1 MIKNPPPM
9 QGTRFNSRVL
19 NIPCRR
25 EWQPTPVFLPGEFH
39 RLRSLVGYSP
49 WDHKELDTTEW
60 LTLSLSHCHLQAL
73 FVAQADR
80 WVEWGYGGNHSSTS
94 WDVETY
100 IGSLWWHFISVISPG
115 IEYYFWFTII
125 PGGGSS
131 ICFYLN
137 FSTII
142 APTQQVGESVW
153 GLHQLQ
159 AKLFLWL
166 PSSIPKLQDWVQSLC
181 LEGQYQWFQ
190 PHPILFLPLLSITLI
205 FHSHINLSDFCLRK
219 LQNQYGFIGM

>member
-1 MIKNPPPM
+1 MATYSSILAQRIPWTEEPGGLQPM
-9 QGTRFNSRVL
+9 GSQRTGHNWVTNTF
-19 NIPCRR
+19 
-25 EWQPTPVFLPGEFH
+25 
-39 RLRSLVGYSP
+39 
-49 WDHKELDTTEW
+49 
-60 LTLSLSHCHLQAL
+60 TLHLKAL
-73 FVAQADR
+73 FAAQADR
-80 WVEWGYGGNHSSTS
+80 WIEWGYGGNHGSTS

-100 IGSLWWHFISVISPG
+100 TRSLWWYFISVISPG

-125 PGGGSS
+125 PGRGSS

-142 APTQQVGESVW
+142 DPTPQVRESVW

-166 PSSIPKLQDWVQSLC
+166 PSSIPKLQHWVQSLC
-181 LEGQYQWFQ
+181 LAGQYQWFQ